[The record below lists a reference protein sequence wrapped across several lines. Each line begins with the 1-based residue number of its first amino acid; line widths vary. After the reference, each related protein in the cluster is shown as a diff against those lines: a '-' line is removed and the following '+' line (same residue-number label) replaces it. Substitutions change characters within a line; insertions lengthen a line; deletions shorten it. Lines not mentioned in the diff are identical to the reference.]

1 MCHRE
6 VSSGGI
12 IGRCHREVSSGGIL
26 GMCHREVSS
35 RRAWR
40 AEERTSVRT
49 GPCTMPGSAVNTTLS
64 NSFTTAE
71 ARVQQCALVSRGR
84 VLRGV
89 RWSEAVRYF
98 CRA

>member
-1 MCHRE
+1 M
-6 VSSGGI
+6 
-12 IGRCHREVSSGGIL
+12 
-26 GMCHREVSS
+26 SS

-71 ARVQQCALVSRGR
+71 TLVQQRVSRGR
-84 VLRGV
+84 VLSSV

>member
-1 MCHRE
+1 M
-6 VSSGGI
+6 
-12 IGRCHREVSSGGIL
+12 CHREVSSGGIL